1 MSTSKLPASIAQLVE
16 SSFPEGQ
23 RGDSNPVVN
32 EWIDKISGEQVLLP
46 ELDKTLS
53 TKTYLVGTEPTAADI
68 ALYGALHPVLSA
80 LKPEQHYTH
89 PSVTRYF
96 DLIQNLPTVRNSPNA
111 PPLVT
116 IDLENAPKVER
127 KADVKKE
134 KKPKKE
140 GAAATPAEASGS
152 QTPAAA
158 DTSSATKATG
168 ESQTNKKEKKAKKEP
183 AAAADAAGGKKGG
196 KTAAAPAA
204 SSSADSGEPSPAM
217 IELRVGHIV
226 DVKKHPDADGLYVE
240 QIDLGEETG
249 PRTIVSGL
257 VNYVPIEQMQDKWLV
272 VVANLKPAS
281 MRGIKSYGMVLC
293 ATSKDG
299 KEGGIE
305 IIDPPKGCKPGDRVF
320 FEGEK
325 YENVEPVQQLNPK
338 KKIWETIQPGFIT
351 LDSKEAA
358 WIDPQTKSAHRLMT
372 KIGPCSAPT
381 LIGATLS

>member
-1 MSTSKLPASIAQLVE
+1 
-16 SSFPEGQ
+16 
-23 RGDSNPVVN
+23 
-32 EWIDKISGEQVLLP
+32 
-46 ELDKTLS
+46 
-53 TKTYLVGTEPTAADI
+53 
-68 ALYGALHPVLSA
+68 
-80 LKPEQHYTH
+80 
-89 PSVTRYF
+89 
-96 DLIQNLPTVRNSPNA
+96 
-111 PPLVT
+111 
-116 IDLENAPKVER
+116 
-127 KADVKKE
+127 
-134 KKPKKE
+134 
-140 GAAATPAEASGS
+140 
-152 QTPAAA
+152 
-158 DTSSATKATG
+158 
-168 ESQTNKKEKKAKKEP
+168 
-183 AAAADAAGGKKGG
+183 
-196 KTAAAPAA
+196 
-204 SSSADSGEPSPAM
+204 M